1 MPEAVAFAV
10 ALGCVLALAPLIRR
24 LCARWGIFDQPGHLK
39 IHGEPIPRLGGVA
52 IAIALAAG
60 VAFALHGA
68 AAGGLFFAAA
78 LGLVWLAGF
87 VDDLQEVPPAFRLL
101 AQIGSALLLYY
112 GGWRV
117 TFSSSTAF
125 GAVALCLYMILFVN
139 AFNFLD
145 GADGVAAGITAV
157 IALAY
162 AALPGVGLSAFGNAV
177 AWSLLGACVGFLFF
191 NFPPAKIFMGDS
203 GSTVLGFCVAFLG
216 LDFMGARGG
225 GDAARS
231 VLFPFLIA
239 GLPILDALVVVV
251 RRVMKGRSPFRGD
264 RGHFYDY
271 LLGAGWTARRVAIS
285 SYLLTGV
292 LGVLGWFAMQG
303 GSRRSLIL
311 GAGIFVGLVVSASR
325 IGAVKRVRYRAE
337 I

>member
-1 MPEAVAFAV
+1 
-10 ALGCVLALAPLIRR
+10 
-24 LCARWGIFDQPGHLK
+24 
-39 IHGEPIPRLGGVA
+39 
-52 IAIALAAG
+52 
-60 VAFALHGA
+60 
-68 AAGGLFFAAA
+68 
-78 LGLVWLAGF
+78 
-87 VDDLQEVPPAFRLL
+87 
-101 AQIGSALLLYY
+101 
-112 GGWRV
+112 
-117 TFSSSTAF
+117 
-125 GAVALCLYMILFVN
+125 
-139 AFNFLD
+139 LD